1 LKRIIAVLAL
11 FAFGVVLA
19 GAVFAQMDTR
29 TPDEKLAAGRA
40 YLKLLDAK
48 IIKYRE
54 QGNQAK
60 VKLLRGEKVSLI
72 ARMKMWKAEMEAAQA
87 PPPPPPAPVPPP
99 PPPPPMVEMAP
110 PPAVGMFGWGIKT
123 SADVGYIFGDKDTSS
138 FLADGAIVLSDPMA
152 IGSMIGLTEDA
163 INYKIGL
170 GLTAGDD
177 RNGNTFNA
185 ILITGD
191 GILNLPAEALG
202 GIKSYV
208 GGQIN
213 YPIYK
218 TEDRPAGKIG
228 ALLYFGVKGDLGL
241 GLGGDSYAE
250 LGYGAI
256 RREGFSTKGIELK
269 VGQELLL

>member
-1 LKRIIAVLAL
+1 MKRIIAVFAL
-11 FAFGVVLA
+11 FVFAVVLA
-19 GAVFAQMDTR
+19 GSVSAAVDTR
-29 TPDEKLAAGRA
+29 TPEEKLAAGRD
-40 YLKLLDAK
+40 YLKVLDSK

-54 QGNQAK
+54 QGNQEK

-72 ARMKMWKAEMEAAQA
+72 ARMKGWKAEIEAAQA

-99 PPPPPMVEMAP
+99 PPPPIVEVAP
-110 PPAVGMFGWGIKT
+110 PPAAGLFGWGIKT
-123 SADVGYIFGDKDTSS
+123 SADIGYIFGDQDTSS
-138 FLADGAIVLSDPMA
+138 LLADGAIVLSDPMA
-152 IGSMIGLTEDA
+152 IGSMIGLAEDA

-170 GLTAGDD
+170 GLTYGDD

-185 ILITGD
+185 LLITGD
-191 GILNLPAEALG
+191 GILNLPEEALG

-208 GGQIN
+208 GGQVN

-218 TEDRPAGKIG
+218 TEDRPEGKIG
-228 ALLYFGVKGDLGL
+228 ALLYFGVKGDIGL

>member
-1 LKRIIAVLAL
+1 MKRIIGLITL
-11 FAFGVVLA
+11 FVFAVVLA
-19 GAVFAQMDTR
+19 GAVCAQMDTR
-29 TPDEKLAAGRA
+29 SPEEKLAAGRA
-40 YLKLLDAK
+40 YLKLLDEK
-48 IIKYRE
+48 IIKYRKL
-54 QGNQAK
+54 GNQAK
-60 VKLLRGEKVSLI
+60 VTLLRGEKVSLI
-72 ARMKMWKAEMEAAQA
+72 ARMKTWKAEIEAAQA

-99 PPPPPMVEMAP
+99 PPPPPIVEVAP
-110 PPAVGMFGWGIKT
+110 PAAVGLFGWGIKT
-123 SADVGYIFGDKDTSS
+123 SADIGYITGDGDTSS
-138 FLADGAIVLSDPMA
+138 LLADGAIVLSDPLAM
-152 IGSMIGLTEDA
+152 GSMIGLAEDA

-170 GLTAGDD
+170 GLTYGDD

-185 ILITGD
+185 ILIAGD
-191 GILNLPAEALG
+191 GILNLPEEALG

-208 GGQIN
+208 GGQVN

-218 TEDRPAGKIG
+218 TENRPEGRIG
-228 ALLYFGVKGDLGL
+228 ALLYFGVKGDIGL